1 MKRRALRKA
10 LRSALLAAL
19 TGAALLAAMSAHAQ
33 SYDAARARRDWV
45 LNCMGC
51 HTADG
56 RGIPGKV
63 PPLRDSLG
71 HFVSLKDGREF
82 IMRVPGASNSALSD
96 AELANVLNWV
106 LGTMNTQSRPAA
118 LAPFTADEV
127 AAHRRPALTDVARVR
142 ARLVKELQAH
152 GIDAVAE
159 HY

>member
-1 MKRRALRKA
+1 MTRASKRGVWPIATLLVALSCRAE
-10 LRSALLAAL
+10 SF
-19 TGAALLAAMSAHAQ
+19 
-33 SYDAARARRDWV
+33 DAARAREAWA

-63 PPLRDSLG
+63 PPLRESLG
-71 HFVSLKDGREF
+71 HFVSLKEGREF
-82 IMRVPGASNSALSD
+82 VMRVPGASNSALND

-106 LGTMNTQSRPAA
+106 LGTMNVQSRPAS
-118 LAPFTADEV
+118 LAPYTADEI

-142 ARLVKELQAH
+142 AKLVKELQAN
-152 GIDAVAE
+152 GVDAVPE

>member
-1 MKRRALRKA
+1 MKRCVPLIAMLLVALSCR
-10 LRSALLAAL
+10 
-19 TGAALLAAMSAHAQ
+19 AQ
-33 SYDAARARRDWV
+33 SYDAARARQDWV

-63 PPLRDSLG
+63 PPLRESLG
-71 HFVSLKDGREF
+71 HFVSLKEGREF
-82 IMRVPGASNSALSD
+82 VMRVPGASNSALSD

-106 LGTMNTQSRPAA
+106 LGTMNAQSRPAS
-118 LAPFTADEV
+118 LKPYTAGEI

-142 ARLVKELQAH
+142 AKLVKELQAN
-152 GIDAVAE
+152 GVNAVPE

>member
-1 MKRRALRKA
+1 MKRRALRFA
-10 LRSALLAAL
+10 VSTAMLSCAA
-19 TGAALLAAMSAHAQ
+19 TWSHAQ
-33 SYDAARARRDWV
+33 SYDEARARQAWV

-56 RGIPGKV
+56 SGIPGKV

-71 HFVSLKDGREF
+71 HFVSLKDGRDF
-82 IMRVPGASNSALSD
+82 VMRVPGASNSALSD

-106 LGTMNTQSRPAA
+106 LGTMNPQSRPAS
-118 LAPFTADEV
+118 LAPYTADEI

-142 ARLVKELQAH
+142 AKLIRQLQEN
-152 GIDAVAE
+152 GVNAVPE

>member
-1 MKRRALRKA
+1 MKRRTW
-10 LRSALLAAL
+10 LLATLLVAL
-19 TGAALLAAMSAHAQ
+19 SSRAQ
-33 SYDAARARRDWV
+33 SYDAARARENWV

-56 RGIPGKV
+56 SGIPGKV

-71 HFVSLKDGREF
+71 HFVSLPEGREF
-82 IMRVPGASNSALSD
+82 VIRVPGAANSALSD

-106 LGTMNTQSRPAA
+106 LGTMNAQTRPAS
-118 LAPFTADEV
+118 LRPYTADEI

-142 ARLVKELQAH
+142 AKLVRQLQAN
-152 GIDAVAE
+152 GVQAVAE

>member
-1 MKRRALRKA
+1 MKRLALGVIA
-10 LRSALLAAL
+10 SLCVW
-19 TGAALLAAMSAHAQ
+19 TQCHAQ
-33 SYDAARARRDWV
+33 SYDAARARQDWV

-51 HTADG
+51 HTSDG
-56 RGIPGKV
+56 SGIPGKV

-82 IMRVPGASNSALSD
+82 VMRVPGASNSALSD

-106 LGTMNTQSRPAA
+106 LGTMNAQSRPAS
-118 LAPFTADEV
+118 LKPYTADEI

-142 ARLVKELQAH
+142 ARLVSELREN
-152 GIDAVAE
+152 GVDTVPE